1 MNILPINVENDWIIK
16 FIFVRNVL
24 DSLDTSKYFVLKGNL
39 EMTLAS
45 RLSTLANLL
54 DADTK
59 EKGNSKYWAVAWANL
74 ALVQLQAIVV
84 GTLAAMFAL
93 FMHWLSSC
101 SQPSLSNDIDQEMV
115 LVLLTSSVLTA
126 SIASLFLGV
135 VMIEGNYY
143 LLYKNIYAKTYFK

>member
-1 MNILPINVENDWIIK
+1 MLIT
-16 FIFVRNVL
+16 VL
-24 DSLDTSKYFVLKGNL
+24 DSLDTCKYFVLKGNL

-84 GTLAAMFAL
+84 GTLAALFAL

-101 SQPSLSNDIDQEMV
+101 SQPSLSNDIDQEMI

-126 SIASLFLGV
+126 SIASLVLGV
-135 VMIEGNYY
+135 VMIEGNPY
-143 LLYKNIYAKTYFK
+143 LLYENIS